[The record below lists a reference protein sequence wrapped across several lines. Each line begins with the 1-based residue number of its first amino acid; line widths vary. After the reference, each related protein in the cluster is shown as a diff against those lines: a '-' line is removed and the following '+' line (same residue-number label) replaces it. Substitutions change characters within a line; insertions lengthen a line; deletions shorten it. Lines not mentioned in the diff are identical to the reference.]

1 MKFEIVLLTTAIF
14 ATAAL
19 HIHAEYKEE
28 KRLIYFLKPL
38 AMLLIFVM
46 GLNVLPEEFGWYHI
60 AMLIGLLFSIGGD
73 VALMWPSDKFLL
85 GLVSFLTGHVFYIS
99 GFISGIV
106 FDISWYVWFPL
117 LFLGSGMFFGLRT
130 GMGKMQVPVLV
141 YILVILVM
149 SGMAWERHLQFD
161 IPQTL
166 FAACGASLFLLSDA
180 LLAWNRFRV
189 EFKSAQLLVLGTYYA
204 AQWALVL
211 SLSQPTLFQLR

>member
-1 MKFEIVLLTTAIF
+1 
-14 ATAAL
+14 
-19 HIHAEYKEE
+19 
-28 KRLIYFLKPL
+28 
-38 AMLLIFVM
+38 MLLIFVM
-46 GLNVLPEEFGWYHI
+46 GMYVLPEEFGWYHI
-60 AMLIGLLFSIGGD
+60 ALLIGLLFSIGGD

-141 YILVILVM
+141 YILVILIM
-149 SGMAWERHLQFD
+149 NGMAWERHLQFD